1 MRALWIF
8 VFVLAVTIGG
18 FAQTDLQKVVDA
30 EHSFA
35 SLAAE
40 KGTKAAFLANMSDDA
55 LVFLPEKTNA
65 KTFWSARA
73 ESNSLLSWQPN
84 YADVSSNGIL
94 GYTTGNSEYRP
105 KGKDDAPT
113 AFGEFITIWVR
124 QPNGIY
130 KFVVDIGVSHPKPE
144 KYSSEWTTSP
154 QKTKEFNERNTSPAD
169 VADGFLHTAEQ
180 SGLQKAYDQFA
191 ASDIRM
197 FREEKS
203 PIIGKKSV
211 LAALKGG
218 KNIIAFARK
227 STFFGAADISYNLG
241 TYTMSNSGKVTEKG
255 NVLQI
260 WKLINGKWQI
270 VLDIL
275 KPVA

>member
-1 MRALWIF
+1 MLAIPIF
-8 VFVLAVTIGG
+8 SY
-18 FAQTDLQKVVDA
+18 AQSDLQKVVDA

-40 KGTKAAFLANMSDDA
+40 KGTKAAFLDNMSDDA

-73 ESNSLLSWQPN
+73 ESKSLLSWQPN
-84 YADVSSNGIL
+84 YADVSANGIL
-94 GYTTGNSEYRP
+94 GYTAGNWEYRP
-105 KGKDDAPT
+105 KGKEDAPT

-124 QPNGIY
+124 QPNGVY

-154 QKTKEFNERNTSPAD
+154 QKIKEFNEKNTSPAD
-169 VADGFLHTAEQ
+169 VADGFLHTAEE
-180 SGLQKAYDQFA
+180 SGLQKAYGQFA
-191 ASDIRM
+191 ASDIRV

-203 PIIGKKSV
+203 PITGKKNV
-211 LAALKGG
+211 LVALKSS

-241 TYTMSNSGKVTEKG
+241 TYTMSAGGKITEKG
-255 NVLQI
+255 NSLQI

-275 KPVA
+275 KPLA